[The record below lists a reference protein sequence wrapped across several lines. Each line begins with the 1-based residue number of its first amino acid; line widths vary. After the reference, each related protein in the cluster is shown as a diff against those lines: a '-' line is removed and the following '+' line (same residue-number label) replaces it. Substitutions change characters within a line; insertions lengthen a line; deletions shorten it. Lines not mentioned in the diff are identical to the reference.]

1 MAEPVKKL
9 SRTQR
14 ILASQTPLAVARR
27 AKAAQAEN
35 PGKPIPSP
43 VPPTQDEQDE
53 VLTGKSK
60 FRAPEQQASN
70 SQIQVEKKI
79 GRPTG
84 YSEELALRICEYVA
98 QGNPFTPAKLKE
110 AALPPPSMIFRW
122 LEKHDTFRE
131 RYARAREIQA
141 TIYADEILTIAD
153 TCEDANKA
161 RLQVDARKWH
171 AAKTAPKVW
180 GDKQMVDVSTTI
192 NVAVAHADTLL
203 RLAERAR
210 QPSSDAIEVEYK
222 EVTQ

>member
-27 AKAAQAEN
+27 ARAAQAEN

-60 FRAPEQQASN
+60 FRAPEQAAPQ
-70 SQIQVEKKI
+70 KRI
-79 GRPTG
+79 GRPSG
-84 YSEELALRICEYVA
+84 YTEERGKEICEKIAGGMHLSTMVGEGLVPSLA
-98 QGNPFTPAKLKE
+98 AFSRWMNENE
-110 AALPPPSMIFRW
+110 A
-122 LEKHDTFRE
+122 FRE
-131 RYARAREIQA
+131 AVARAQEARAELW
-141 TIYADEILTIAD
+141 ADQLIEIAD
-153 TCEDANKA
+153 TDEDANRA
-161 RLQVDARKWH
+161 RVRIDARW
-171 AAKTAPKVW
+171 KVI
-180 GDKQMVDVSTTI
+180 GSLLYRRYGVKQSVDINQTV